1 MVGRT
6 PLIIVYL
13 AAGVRMKRAR
23 QIMASGQELKK
34 TQKDVAGH
42 SP

>member
-1 MVGRT
+1 
-6 PLIIVYL
+6 
-13 AAGVRMKRAR
+13 MKRAR